1 MNTRD
6 LELVDNLTQDI
17 KYKCGDTLLQYID
30 FYTYIL
36 YIQRIAIFVF
46 LKVQT
51 LFLEKCNKNG
61 QL

>member
-17 KYKCGDTLLQYID
+17 KYKCDTLLQYID

-46 LKVQT
+46 LKV
-51 LFLEKCNKNG
+51 
-61 QL
+61 

>member
-6 LELVDNLTQDI
+6 LQLVDNLTQDI

-46 LKVQT
+46 LKV
-51 LFLEKCNKNG
+51 
-61 QL
+61 

>member
-36 YIQRIAIFVF
+36 YIQRIVIFVF

-61 QL
+61 HL